1 MLRPLLI
8 LISFP
13 PLIGCAPTIE
23 PTPPVI
29 EDALLCDVIPERA
42 WFTQAE
48 IDGRVAAGWTRNLAW
63 QYAINLAWDRECDGS
78 AEAFSR

>member
-8 LISFP
+8 LISLS
-13 PLIGCAPTIE
+13 LITGCARPPE

-29 EDALLCDVIPERA
+29 EAALFCDAVTDRA

-48 IDGRVAAGWTRNLAW
+48 IDAREAGGWTRNLAW
-63 QYAINLAWDRECDGS
+63 QYAINLAWDRECADTVR
-78 AEAFSR
+78 E